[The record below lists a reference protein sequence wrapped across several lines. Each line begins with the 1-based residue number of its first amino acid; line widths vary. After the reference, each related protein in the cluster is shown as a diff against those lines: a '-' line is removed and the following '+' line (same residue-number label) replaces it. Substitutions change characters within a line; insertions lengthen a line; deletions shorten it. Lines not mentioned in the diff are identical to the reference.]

1 MAQPNDMQV
10 KQNRRKLRF
19 ESTQQIVVEVERLI
33 ALEQTGRLRRLG
45 NWSLQQ
51 MLGHLTAA
59 IDNAYDPL
67 PLRPPPWPMRI
78 LGRMLKGIILN
89 ASLVPGVKG
98 VRTDGKPFWIE
109 TRDLDD
115 AADRYRAA
123 LARLDREIPRGR
135 HPFFGSLSH
144 RQWIKFHLRHAELHL
159 GFLTER
165 VNELIP
171 APGALV

>member
-1 MAQPNDMQV
+1 MAQPIDKHA
-10 KQNRRKLRF
+10 KQKRRKLRF
-19 ESTQQIVVEVERLI
+19 GSNEQIFTEVERLI
-33 ALEQTGRLRRLG
+33 ELERAGRLTRLG

-51 MLGHLTAA
+51 MLAHLTAA

-67 PLRPPPWPMRI
+67 PLHPPPWPMQI

-89 ASLVPGVKG
+89 ASLIPGVKG

-123 LARLDREIPRGR
+123 LARLDREAPHGR
-135 HPFFGSLSH
+135 HPFFGPLSH

-165 VNELIP
+165 VNEPVP
-171 APGALV
+171 ASGAAV

>member
-1 MAQPNDMQV
+1 
-10 KQNRRKLRF
+10 
-19 ESTQQIVVEVERLI
+19 VEVARLMI
-33 ALEQTGRLRRLG
+33 LDRSGRLTRLG

-51 MLGHLTAA
+51 NLGHLTAA

-67 PLRPPPWPMRI
+67 PLHPPAWPMRI
-78 LGRMLKGIILN
+78 FGRTFKRIILN
-89 ASLVPGVKG
+89 RSFIPGVRG

-123 LARLDREIPRGR
+123 LARLEREIPRGR

-159 GFLTER
+159 GFLIER
-165 VNELIP
+165 VNEPVP
-171 APGALV
+171 APGVVV